1 MPPMP
6 LLLSPA
12 LPVELLTYIQ
22 DHHICPTTLIICS
35 TRSQFLEALQQDIR
49 KQDVPH
55 QIEPEDANL
64 QEILTQDIG
73 APPPGQKV
81 KQNDTEHDLLSQK
94 LSQLAI
100 SRHIR
105 TVHIPTVTHLR
116 SYMSV
121 FVLEDSKVPPPP
133 ANSAP
138 RGRKPPSLVV
148 YGVIEMHRDTSEW
161 SAQGLGSTMAVL
173 VETASRLGWSLVVI
187 EPVPK
192 TTPRTD
198 HGSDVEDLVQPMDRF
213 EDLLKEK
220 LPILSGSVRRGGLD
234 LEEGGWSSRTVE
246 VGRVMSRWF
255 GFQRGV
261 WDIDNDDNGNIK
273 EAK

>member
-1 MPPMP
+1 MP

-22 DHHICPTTLIICS
+22 DHHIYPTTLIICS
-35 TRSQFLEALQQDIR
+35 TRSQFLEALQHDTKRQDL
-49 KQDVPH
+49 PH
-55 QIEPEDANL
+55 KIEPEDANL
-64 QEILTQDIG
+64 QNLTQEAG
-73 APPPGQKV
+73 TPQPGQEV
-81 KQNDTEHDLLSQK
+81 KQNDIQHDLLSQK
-94 LSQLAI
+94 LSQLVI

-105 TVHIPTVTHLR
+105 TVHVPTVTHLR

-121 FVLEDSKVPPPP
+121 FVPEDSKVPPPP
-133 ANSAP
+133 ANFAP
-138 RGRKPPSLVV
+138 RGRESPSLVV

-187 EPVPK
+187 EPVQK
-192 TTPRTD
+192 MTLRAGD
-198 HGSDVEDLVQPMDRF
+198 ESDAEDLVQQKDGF
-213 EDLLKEK
+213 EDLLEEK

-255 GFQRGV
+255 SFQRGV
-261 WDIDNDDNGNIK
+261 WDIGTDGNTNI
-273 EAK
+273 EETR

>member
-1 MPPMP
+1 MP

-22 DHHICPTTLIICS
+22 DHHIYPTTLIICS

-49 KQDVPH
+49 KQDIPH
-55 QIEPEDANL
+55 KIKPEDANL
-64 QEILTQDIG
+64 QGNLTQEAG
-73 APPPGQKV
+73 ALPPGQKI
-81 KQNDTEHDLLSQK
+81 KHNDIQHDLLSQK

-121 FVLEDSKVPPPP
+121 FVPEDSKVAPPP
-133 ANSAP
+133 ANFAP

-198 HGSDVEDLVQPMDRF
+198 DDPDAEDLVQQKDGF
-213 EDLLKEK
+213 EDLLEEK

-246 VGRVMSRWF
+246 VGRVISRWF

-261 WDIDNDDNGNIK
+261 WDIDNDDGGNT
-273 EAK
+273 EETN